1 MSLDALIF
9 LLINYFG
16 SEKHV
21 KSLAVINCMDQNS
34 NFKLSNSLS
43 MNGFSVVNIL
53 LHKNTSITIP
63 TYNMQNFSKDSN
75 LLGVYLDFNC
85 KFAEKV
91 IQSVDI
97 SFIFKIQFEKKNNF
111 PFW

>member
-16 SEKHV
+16 SEKHA
-21 KSLAVINCMDQNS
+21 KSLAVMNCMDQNS
-34 NFKLSNSLS
+34 NFKLFNSLFT
-43 MNGFSVVNIL
+43 NGFSVVYIP
-53 LHKNTSITIP
+53 LHENTSTAVS
-63 TYNMQNFSKDSN
+63 TYYMQNFRKGSS

-97 SFIFKIQFEKKNNF
+97 NFIFKI
-111 PFW
+111 